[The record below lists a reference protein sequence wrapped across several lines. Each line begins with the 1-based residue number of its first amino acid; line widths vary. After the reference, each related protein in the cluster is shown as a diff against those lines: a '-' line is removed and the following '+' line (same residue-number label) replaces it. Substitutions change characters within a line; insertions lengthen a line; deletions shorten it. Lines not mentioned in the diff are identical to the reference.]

1 MVNYG
6 LPQRSMFYE
15 NLGEKAKKNIDTY
28 KKVLDCSQK
37 IFLNKSSLMNR
48 KHYVKRKTKSRD
60 CD

>member
-1 MVNYG
+1 MVDCA

-15 NLGEKAKKNIDTY
+15 NLDEKAKNIDTT

-37 IFLNKSSLMNR
+37 IFLNESSLMNR
-48 KHYVKRKTKSRD
+48 KHYVKRKTKGRN

>member
-1 MVNYG
+1 MVNCR
-6 LPQRSMFYE
+6 LPKRLTFYKKI
-15 NLGEKAKKNIDTY
+15 GKKKQKNIDTT

>member
-1 MVNYG
+1 MVDCA
-6 LPQRSMFYE
+6 LPQRSMFHE
-15 NLGEKAKKNIDTY
+15 NLGKKAKKTLTQL

-48 KHYVKRKTKSRD
+48 KHYVKRKAKGRN